1 MEGMVTDLQLARDK
15 QQNFDEWKREH
26 AADKPLTMDLT
37 VTVLTTGFWPSYK
50 VNTWNGMLLLV
61 AECLHMAWHASAGQA
76 AAAQCPVLSALLPS
90 LRVSTPCVHDVFVI
104 EHHSHLYPMHAV
116 HNGNAH
122 KSLRVCKKS
131 LLKCIFGVIAACGS
145 CTATRDDRWC
155 GAVQGVL

>member
-61 AECLHMAWHASAGQA
+61 KL
-76 AAAQCPVLSALLPS
+76 LLPS
-90 LRVSTPCVHDVFVI
+90 VLTFPHSCKACMHLLYVFLV
-104 EHHSHLYPMHAV
+104 EQHSNLYPTHAV
-116 HNGNAH
+116 HKWECTQVSANLQEEFAQMY
-122 KSLRVCKKS
+122 
-131 LLKCIFGVIAACGS
+131 IFDVIAACGS
-145 CTATRDDRWC
+145 CTATRDD
-155 GAVQGVL
+155 

>member
-61 AECLHMAWHASAGQA
+61 KLLLLS
-76 AAAQCPVLSALLPS
+76 VLCS
-90 LRVSTPCVHDVFVI
+90 LRSCQACVYLLHVFMMY
-104 EHHSHLYPMHAV
+104 S
-116 HNGNAH
+116 
-122 KSLRVCKKS
+122 
-131 LLKCIFGVIAACGS
+131 
-145 CTATRDDRWC
+145 
-155 GAVQGVL
+155 